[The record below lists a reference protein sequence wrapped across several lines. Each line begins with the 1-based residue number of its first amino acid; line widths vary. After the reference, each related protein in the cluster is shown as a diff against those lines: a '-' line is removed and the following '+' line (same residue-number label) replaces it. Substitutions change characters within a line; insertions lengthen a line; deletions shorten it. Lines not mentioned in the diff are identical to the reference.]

1 MKHYVGDRTPDGC
14 EVMVLDMNHEGGGYP
29 LDPRFDLRRH
39 SPDGFEFGFSGS
51 GPSQLSLAILADVL
65 GDDKMADKLHID
77 FKNKVISRL
86 DGNTFS
92 LSEEDVRLAVAEL
105 AAGRKR

>member
-1 MKHYVGDRTPDGC
+1 MRHYVGDRNPDGC
-14 EVMVLDMNHEGGGYP
+14 EVMVLDTTHEGGGYP
-29 LDPRFDLRRH
+29 LDPRNDLRNH
-39 SPDGFEFGFSGS
+39 SPDGFEFGYSGS

-65 GDDKMADKLHID
+65 RDDKLADRLHID

-92 LSEEDVRLAVAEL
+92 LSEEDVRMAVAAL
-105 AAGRKR
+105 AAGKKR